1 MELAFVGKAGINKS
15 VYDAYIN
22 VQTPENAEPGCMQVA
37 DSSLPCDRHYR
48 NNVILDNWD
57 GSDIETVAY
66 VFYKDGNIV
75 ASTTFDGRNSTIT
88 NWFSKA
94 RIVSSSFTDLD
105 SSTPTHTADGM
116 VCWGN
121 RRFSLFAGGVDCNTA
136 AGWMITSDIL
146 IAHCAWETRSDFPNF
161 LYSTT
166 STAGNFLNAGEAD
179 TMAIWVK

>member
-1 MELAFVGKAGINKS
+1 M
-15 VYDAYIN
+15 
-22 VQTPENAEPGCMQVA
+22 A

-94 RIVSSSFTDLD
+94 RIVSSSFTDLH
-105 SSTPTHTADGM
+105 SSTPTHVGDGM
-116 VCWGN
+116 VYGWGN
-121 RRFSLFAGGVDCNTA
+121 RRFSLIAWGYGCHNDG
-136 AGWMITSDIL
+136 GWMVASDIA
-146 IAHCAWETRSDFPNF
+146 IGNCAWETRSDFPNF